1 MKMTKCALIF
11 CMALG
16 VLGSLKATTHEKFC
30 VAIGANNAFSRELF
44 AEVDKSL
51 DGYLVKTPLI
61 FLPTLSDMTGKK
73 IYLKDEARQKG
84 NSFKTRG
91 VTYEVFQT
99 IHEVIHQNPQL
110 LKSGLQLVTQTDG
123 NHGIALILAITSALE
138 KFSKEYPHLAEDIKK
153 IEPVIFTYK
162 TVLSVKRA
170 GMDQAMAQY
179 RAHVPLANQG
189 AIYDS
194 YKDYGDARVAREKY
208 IAEGNG
214 RAHYMEHG
222 GIKTMHG
229 HGIAAVE
236 ILEQLEELGLKKDQ
250 KVCLLLPIGAGGPIG
265 LAAALKAYRPGATAV
280 MIQTPRYDAFIRSFK
295 SGEMKLNDGSL
306 SPYTVSVEDNGA
318 TKLVVYE
325 DGISV
330 DGPESKEALVF
341 ARRFLDDALS
351 ANPQAALKLS
361 PMILRD
367 LDAYYNQLDKSEGV
381 VGGTTAIVAEAILS
395 NAESKCIK
403 EADVIVLFG
412 TEGSIDPAIAR
423 YTRMLLKQSEKAK
436 V

>member
-1 MKMTKCALIF
+1 MNCTKYFKILFVALLSF
-11 CMALG
+11 ASVEASTPLDA
-16 VLGSLKATTHEKFC
+16 K
-30 VAIGANNAFSRELF
+30 NAFSKELF
-44 AEVDKSL
+44 SEVDESL
-51 DGYLVKTPLI
+51 EGYLIKTPLI
-61 FLPTLSDMTGKK
+61 YLPTLSDMTGKK
-73 IYLKDEARQKG
+73 VYLKDESRQKG

-99 IHEVIHQNPQL
+99 IHEVVTQNPKL

-123 NHGIALILAITSALE
+123 NHGIALILAITSAIE
-138 KFSKEYPHLAEDIKK
+138 KYSKDYPELAKDIKK

-170 GMDQAMAQY
+170 GMDEAMALY
-179 RAHVPLANQG
+179 RKSALGKGQG
-189 AIYDS
+189 HIYDT

-208 IAEGNG
+208 IAESGG
-214 RAHYMEHG
+214 KAQYMEHG

-229 HGIAAVE
+229 HGVASLE
-236 ILEQLEELGLKKDQ
+236 ILKQLEQLGVNQDQ

-265 LAAALKAYRPGATAV
+265 LAAALKAYNPKATAA

-295 SGEMKLNDGSL
+295 SGKMELNDGSL
-306 SPYTVSVEDNGA
+306 SPYTVQVEDNG
-318 TKLVVYE
+318 TLKSVVYE

-330 DGPESKEALVF
+330 DGPESKEALMF
-341 ARRFLDDALS
+341 ARRFLDDALY

-361 PMILRD
+361 PLILSD
-367 LDAYYNQLDKSEGV
+367 LDQYYKRLDKSEGI
-381 VGGTTAIVAEAILS
+381 VGGTTAIVAEALLS
-395 NAESKCIK
+395 NANSPCIK

-423 YTRMLLKQSEKAK
+423 YTRQLQAQL
-436 V
+436 